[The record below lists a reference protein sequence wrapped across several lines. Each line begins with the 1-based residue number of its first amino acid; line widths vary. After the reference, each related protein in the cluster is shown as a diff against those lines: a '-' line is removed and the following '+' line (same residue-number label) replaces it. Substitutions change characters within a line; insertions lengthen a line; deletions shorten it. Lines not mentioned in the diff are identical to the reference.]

1 MSNLQTEEKTRLLQE
16 ELEKH
21 LMIDKIEEEEEEE
34 EEEEARMELRKLD
47 KLRATQK
54 NASLQQSSD
63 SVRAAQNKG
72 QFVKNPQFTDAE
84 RQQIKKIFDTYRYVR

>member
-1 MSNLQTEEKTRLLQE
+1 MRLLQE
-16 ELEKH
+16 EFDTH
-21 LMIDKIEEEEEEE
+21 FMINKIKEEEEEEK
-34 EEEEARMELRKLD
+34 EEEEARVELRKLD

-63 SVRAAQNKG
+63 NLRAELAQNKG

-84 RQQIKKIFDTYRYVR
+84 RQQIKKIFDTYRYSR